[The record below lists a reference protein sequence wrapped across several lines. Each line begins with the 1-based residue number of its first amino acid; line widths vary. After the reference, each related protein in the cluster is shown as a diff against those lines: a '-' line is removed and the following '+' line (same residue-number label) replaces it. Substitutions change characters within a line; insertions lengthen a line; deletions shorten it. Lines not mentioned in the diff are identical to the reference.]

1 MKCGMRTF
9 ENLTNVYTKRSK
21 VSMCVGVCICAS
33 TQNDIVQ
40 SNSTYTH
47 TAYSILFHY
56 DWKRNGRN
64 FAILLFDSTNS
75 VQFYHW
81 KHWTM
86 YAVSGEHWTVDSLR
100 LKTAHSQR
108 LASVTIVSTWVSLV
122 LWVISVLKTS
132 RQLHYKASVHKHQ
145 IKSWPISERIR

>member
-47 TAYSILFHY
+47 SVFNLIPLWLEAE
-56 DWKRNGRN
+56 WKQFCN
-64 FAILLFDSTNS
+64 FA
-75 VQFYHW
+75 
-81 KHWTM
+81 
-86 YAVSGEHWTVDSLR
+86 LR
-100 LKTAHSQR
+100 LDQFGTVLPLETLNNVRSKWWTLNSEFIAAKDGTFTKTRIGHNC
-108 LASVTIVSTWVSLV
+108 STWVSLV